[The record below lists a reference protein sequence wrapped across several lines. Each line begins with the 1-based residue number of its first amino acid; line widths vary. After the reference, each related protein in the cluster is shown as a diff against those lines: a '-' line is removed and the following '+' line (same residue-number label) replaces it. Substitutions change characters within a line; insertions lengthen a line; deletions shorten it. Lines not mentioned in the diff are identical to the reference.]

1 MGVVDKVV
9 WIRLKSKH
17 SHNIC
22 DRVNSMLKERIWPK
36 GGGLYGGC
44 MSPWDMERIVQE
56 ALETQ
61 TGDTELAWHMTNFD
75 WVAWFNSFGCC
86 SKDFADTSA
95 ERVWVYDYIEDLES
109 HGYVR

>member
-1 MGVVDKVV
+1 
-9 WIRLKSKH
+9 
-17 SHNIC
+17 
-22 DRVNSMLKERIWPK
+22 MLKERSWPK

-95 ERVWVYDYIEDLES
+95 ERVIEDLES